1 MIPFASTLWPALLL
15 YSLSGSSPGPSSVR
29 PSFVWQ
35 SQAAASATLSRHQ
48 KLMAVTTWGIQLTG
62 YGQKRLTNVVQGEFD
77 LVVIDPTDD
86 NAVPWTK
93 SEVSRASQ
101 GTSAQGKLLIAYLSM
116 GAAESYRPYWKPGW
130 RVGNPAWLLQ
140 EDPDWPGNYDVAY
153 WNADWQR
160 IALAQLDRAIDAGF
174 HGTYM
179 DLIDAYQRNPGRVT
193 ARADMVTW
201 VCRIAAHARAR
212 DPEFLIIPQNAA
224 DLLKD
229 PRYAA
234 CVDATGQEET
244 FVYAT
249 DRPTESQRKR
259 TQLADYHLWK
269 KAGKPVLTLDYAN
282 KPALISSI
290 YAKARQAGLVPYVT
304 TVALNTLPPSR

>member
-1 MIPFASTLWPALLL
+1 MIPFAPCLTVWPTLLWPLLL
-15 YSLSGSSPGPSSVR
+15 GSCSGPT
-29 PSFVWQ
+29 
-35 SQAAASATLSRHQ
+35 QAASSRTANAAPQSRHQ
-48 KLMAVTTWGIQLTG
+48 QLLAVKTWGIQLTG
-62 YGQKRLTNVVQGEFD
+62 YGSTRLTAVPASRFD
-77 LVVIDPTDD
+77 LVVVDPTDD
-86 NAVPWTK
+86 DAVPWTK
-93 SEVSRASQ
+93 AEVAEA
-101 GTSAQGKLLIAYLSM
+101 AQGKLLIAYLSM
-116 GAAESYRPYWKPGW
+116 GAAESYRPYWQPGW
-130 RVGNPAWLLQ
+130 RVGNPAWLLS

-153 WNADWQR
+153 WNTDWQR

-179 DLIDAYQRNPGRVT
+179 DLIDAYQRNPNRAS
-193 ARADMVTW
+193 ARADMVAW

-224 DLLKD
+224 DLLTD

-249 DRPTESQRKR
+249 DRPTEPERER
-259 TQLADYHLWK
+259 TQLADYQLWK

-282 KPALISSI
+282 KPALVSGI
-290 YAKARQAGLVPYVT
+290 YQKARQAGLVPYVT
-304 TVALNTLPPSR
+304 TVGLNTLPPPR

>member
-1 MIPFASTLWPALLL
+1 MLWPLLL
-15 YSLSGSSPGPSSVR
+15 ASCSAPGQTVSS
-29 PSFVWQ
+29 Q
-35 SQAAASATLSRHQ
+35 STPRHQ
-48 KLMAVTTWGIQLTG
+48 QLQAVKTWGIQLTG
-62 YGQKRLTNVVQGEFD
+62 YGNTRLEAVAASKFD
-77 LVVIDPTDD
+77 LVVVDPTDD
-86 NAVPWTK
+86 NAVLWTTA
-93 SEVSRASQ
+93 EVARAAR
-101 GTSAQGKLLIAYLSM
+101 GTSGQGKLLIAYLSM

-130 RVGNPAWLLQ
+130 RVGNPAWLLA

-153 WNADWQR
+153 WNTDWQR

-179 DLIDAYQRNPGRVT
+179 DLIDAYQRNPERPS

-224 DLLKD
+224 DLLTD

-249 DRPTESQRKR
+249 DQPTEPERER
-259 TQLADYHLWK
+259 TQLADYQLWK

-282 KPALISSI
+282 NPALVTQV
-290 YAKARQAGLVPYVT
+290 YQKARQAGLVPYVT
-304 TVALNTLPPSR
+304 KVGLDTLPAPR

>member
-1 MIPFASTLWPALLL
+1 MIPFAPALWPVLLWPLLL
-15 YSLSGSSPGPSSVR
+15 GSYSGP
-29 PSFVWQ
+29 
-35 SQAAASATLSRHQ
+35 SQAAAVPPTRHQ
-48 KLMAVTTWGIQLTG
+48 QLLAVKTWGIQLTG
-62 YGQKRLTNVVQGEFD
+62 YGTKRLDAVAGSQFD
-77 LVVIDPTDD
+77 LVVVDATDD
-86 NAVPWTK
+86 NALLWTK
-93 SEVSRASQ
+93 AEISRA
-101 GTSAQGKLLIAYLSM
+101 AQGKLLIAYLSM

-130 RVGNPAWLLQ
+130 RVGNPAWLLS
-140 EDPDWPGNYDVAY
+140 EDPNWPGNYDVAY
-153 WNADWQR
+153 WNTDWQR
-160 IALAQLDRAIDAGF
+160 TALAQLDRAIDAGF

-179 DLIDAYQRNPGRVT
+179 DLIDAYQRNPGRAS
-193 ARADMVTW
+193 ARADMVAW

-224 DLLKD
+224 DLLTD

-249 DRPTESQRKR
+249 DRPTEPQRER
-259 TQLADYHLWK
+259 TQLADFRRWK

-290 YAKARQAGLVPYVT
+290 YTKARQAGLVPYVT

>member
-1 MIPFASTLWPALLL
+1 MMVALYSARRSLLWPALLWPL
-15 YSLSGSSPGPSSVR
+15 LLASCSGP
-29 PSFVWQ
+29 
-35 SQAAASATLSRHQ
+35 SQAASTQSPSRHQ
-48 KLMAVTTWGIQLTG
+48 QLLAVKTWGIQLTN
-62 YGQKRLTNVVQGEFD
+62 YGTKRLGAVATGQFD
-77 LVVIDPTDD
+77 LVVVDPTDD
-86 NAVPWTK
+86 YAVPWTK
-93 SEVSRASQ
+93 TEVSRA
-101 GTSAQGKLLIAYLSM
+101 AQGKLLIAYLSM
-116 GAAESYRPYWKPGW
+116 GAAESYRPYWQPGW
-130 RVGNPAWLLQ
+130 RVGNPAWLVQ

-153 WNADWQR
+153 WNSDWQR

-179 DLIDAYQRNPGRVT
+179 DLIDAYQRHPQRPT
-193 ARADMVTW
+193 ARAEMVTW

-244 FVYAT
+244 YVYAT
-249 DRPTESQRKR
+249 DRLTEPERER
-259 TQLADYHLWK
+259 TQLADYRLWK

-282 KPALISSI
+282 KPALIASI
-290 YAKARQAGLVPYVT
+290 YTKARLAGLVPYVT
-304 TVALNTLPPSR
+304 TVGLNTLPPSR